1 LQIAAIASRK
11 RIFSSVQLMGAKQSC
26 GRRKRRDRRAFVSRR
41 LARAAADRTQLGS
54 VPHLPTG
61 CARVWPA
68 FGSLLVQRDQWDTS
82 WGPKK
87 IFFLI
92 RDIDDATR
100 AGASMESCRFVVL
113 RSPRGRLGSVLYT
126 CKRLR
131 RLRGRFDQWI
141 HISTGPLRST
151 ALDHD
156 PPKFW
161 IQSSL
166 ESPKHRRMRSRG
178 PPDPRPVPEGV
189 RVTRTVNGTGHTGP
203 SEFCATSI

>member
-1 LQIAAIASRK
+1 MWPAEKFARVRRARASR
-11 RIFSSVQLMGAKQSC
+11 SA
-26 GRRKRRDRRAFVSRR
+26 VS
-41 LARAAADRTQLGS
+41 LWPVPAASRSD
-54 VPHLPTG
+54 
-61 CARVWPA
+61 CARVWPS

-156 PPKFW
+156 PPKFS

-166 ESPKHRRMRSRG
+166 GSTKHRRMRRRRL
-178 PPDPRPVPEGV
+178 PDPRPIPEGV
-189 RVTRTVNGTGHTGP
+189 REPICHRKK
-203 SEFCATSI
+203 